1 MKKRKIL
8 LGLALAAAAV
18 FSLSACGDED
28 KPADPIVDGGDG
40 GKEVTPDP
48 VKKNYT
54 VNFYSNGGTAVAS
67 QTVVEGNKATSPTA
81 PTKTGSV
88 NTYTF
93 GGWYTDVALTKAFD
107 FNTAISG
114 DVTLYAKW
122 NSTLVEASKITMNGT
137 EYASITAALAAIPT
151 SGDTATY
158 TIILPKGT
166 YEENGLAYNGS
177 ATVKIV
183 GATDAKYGAD
193 VIIKGHGSDMTQEKT
208 RNLISVQGTGNI
220 ILENVTLESDWTR
233 DGAAAAGMGSNT
245 QAEVLGTDTK
255 GNTVAYNC
263 AFKSHQDTLRTAGK
277 AWFYGCYIEG
287 DTDFI
292 WMEQA
297 GSVALYEKCEIVSVY
312 DSQANTHASYVT
324 APRMAISSKAGKGL
338 VIYNST
344 VKESDEAKEKG
355 QQTYL
360 ARSPWTSGYFSQ
372 VAYINTTCSDIE
384 SGVWYKTPIPSEYD
398 RKVIGWKMDKATA
411 TTLNYKGDDILDDA
425 TVAKE
430 FAGRRN
436 ILNRVF
442 NGGKLKYEKDSTV
455 WDIDALITDNGFT
468 VDMDSSNITFDDET
482 AGEPVTYLFD
492 GSVDQTAL
500 CDGFALENN
509 KTHYRGAAGNTITIP
524 VSGKCYVE
532 VYGYYAGTVETK
544 ADTQGEAV
552 MFFNNGSTS
561 SEVLNTYAVY
571 DANAKTVTITAKA
584 TTYITKVVVTPDSGV
599 KDTKVTDVAVTASTS
614 LECVGVGLT
623 LKATVGPG
631 DATNKSVKWSSS
643 DTEVGEIDAYTGR
656 VTFKKEGTV
665 TFTATATD
673 GSGKSASITCNPV
686 DPKWTQ
692 CEWYTTDSTIAAE
705 PGVKG
710 DDEVTRYAASG
721 IENFSFGANTAY
733 KSMGATFKLTNLA
746 GEEISTTNG
755 LKLDSKGELI
765 VATTKSNAT
774 LTVIV
779 AHINKIKATPSVKN
793 GSGTAA
799 ELLSS
804 VDNADNTTTYVYS
817 LATAG
822 TWSVTRGDGQSEN
835 DPILYAKCVYETKI
849 KKNTFVNFK
858 GGTYHA
864 TNTDAV
870 SLNHNNPEN
879 GVKLETTDKATY
891 DLVTYEGAK
900 SNGNDNWLNFPKDAT
915 VKFTVA
921 DKCLLYVYFYNGQN
935 NAVVTLNGTAV
946 ETITSATGAN
956 ASTKYVYVLENAGD
970 VVITAASNGYIG
982 AFEADFT
989 TEAPTPSSGE
999 GESQSDTFEE
1009 NAEIDFST
1017 STALAA
1023 SLQNSKVT
1031 YAEGFTYNDHTDSI
1045 QLQSA
1050 TSNFSFKVK
1059 AGATVTV
1066 TSFGSGY
1073 GYLLIDG
1080 VSNNSEVTYT
1090 KTYDADATVTIAAEN
1105 SEATGGWSKSYL
1117 KKIEITYPAP
1127 SDTFE
1132 ENAEIDFSTSTALAA
1147 SLQNS
1152 KVTYAEGFTYND
1164 HTDSIQ
1170 LQSATSNF
1178 SFKVKAGATVTVT
1191 SFGSGYGYL
1200 LIDGVSNNS
1209 EVTYTKTYDADA
1221 TVTIAAE
1228 NSEATGGWSKSYLKK
1243 IEITYNAEA

>member
-28 KPADPIVDGGDG
+28 KPADPIVDNGGD
-40 GKEVTPDP
+40 KEVTPDP

-411 TTLNYKGDDILDDA
+411 TTLNYTGDDILDDA

-921 DKCLLYVYFYNGQN
+921 DKCLLYIYFYNGQN

-1117 KKIEITYPAP
+1117 KKIEITY
-1127 SDTFE
+1127 
-1132 ENAEIDFSTSTALAA
+1132 
-1147 SLQNS
+1147 
-1152 KVTYAEGFTYND
+1152 
-1164 HTDSIQ
+1164 
-1170 LQSATSNF
+1170 
-1178 SFKVKAGATVTVT
+1178 
-1191 SFGSGYGYL
+1191 
-1200 LIDGVSNNS
+1200 
-1209 EVTYTKTYDADA
+1209 
-1221 TVTIAAE
+1221 
-1228 NSEATGGWSKSYLKK
+1228 
-1243 IEITYNAEA
+1243 NAEA